1 MVFGLALS
9 WAQGFDTL
17 LPPGSV
23 IGLGVR
29 DLTKQSDT
37 LEAVQA
43 EWERLEMNQRM
54 AAILPSDQYANLLP
68 LLSLG
73 TIQQGA
79 AVALYPDGAFVALFQ
94 PDTDGRKAL
103 APQLKAWMP
112 NPVKSGEWQVQE
124 TPELTYADN
133 GRVIMVAAPSVYAR
147 FAAGER
153 GGSFPAGDI
162 VMWIEPQAA
171 WPLLESMAGMA
182 GPESGPLVQNL
193 LQDLRIFSSY
203 TSSSWLEAKGI
214 RSQSTIALDQAANP
228 ELAQLFLPEGQPWP
242 LTDLPQGM
250 AATSA
255 VFDLPFVGSY
265 ISGLLGKSGI
275 NYNLDLS
282 AFGTRVATVTIASA
296 APTSPTSFL
305 GDQLFF
311 IEAVDPPTAAAIL
324 TTWLQQL
331 AAFATPEGQGGFAL
345 RPIEGGNA
353 INVGILG
360 EIYLLTQ
367 SDRLVLATSEKALAA
382 LSGPKFKNVHD
393 PKGAA
398 SVSYSDTSA
407 ALGQEAQALTTAL
420 PMAVSDPASMQGYLN
435 VAQGFQEFLEF
446 LSQHSGSSTST
457 GKVQDG
463 KFVTDGFWEVEF

>member
-1 MVFGLALS
+1 MIFALALS

-29 DLTKQSDT
+29 DLSKQSGS
-37 LEAVQA
+37 LEPVRA
-43 EWERLEMNQRM
+43 EWERLEMNQRL

-68 LLSLG
+68 LFSLE

-94 PDTDGRKAL
+94 PDADGRKAL

-112 NPVKSGEWQVQE
+112 NPVEAGEWQVQE
-124 TPELTYADN
+124 TSELTYADN

-153 GGSFPAGDI
+153 GGSFPSGDI

-182 GPESGPLVQNL
+182 SAESAPLLQNL

-203 TSSSWLEAKGI
+203 TSSSWLEAEGI
-214 RSQSTIALDQAANP
+214 RTQSTITLDQSANP

-250 AATSA
+250 AATST
-255 VFDLPFVGSY
+255 VFDLPFLGSY
-265 ISGLLGKSGI
+265 ISGLLSESGI

-282 AFGTRVATVTIASA
+282 AFGSRVATVTLASA
-296 APTSPTSFL
+296 APTPQTSFL

-311 IEAVDPPTAAAIL
+311 IEAVDPPTAAALI
-324 TTWLQQL
+324 TSWLQQL

-345 RPIEGGNA
+345 RPIKGGNA
-353 INVGILG
+353 ISVGILG

-367 SDRLVLATSEKALAA
+367 SDRLVLATSQKALTA
-382 LSGPKFKNVHD
+382 LSGPKFQNVSV
-393 PKGAA
+393 KGAA
-398 SVSYSDTSA
+398 SVSYSDTA
-407 ALGQEAQALTTAL
+407 ATLRQQAQTLTTAL
-420 PMAVSDPASMQGYLN
+420 PMAVSDPTGMQAYLN
-435 VAQGFQEFLEF
+435 LAQGFQQFLEF
-446 LSQHSGSSTST
+446 LAQHSGPSTST
-457 GKVQDG
+457 GKSQDG